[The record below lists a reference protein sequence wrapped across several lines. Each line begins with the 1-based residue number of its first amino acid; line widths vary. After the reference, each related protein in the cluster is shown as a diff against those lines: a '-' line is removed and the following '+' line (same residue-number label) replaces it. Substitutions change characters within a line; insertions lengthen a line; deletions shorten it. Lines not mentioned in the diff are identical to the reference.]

1 MKNDIEKV
9 KSIIKKEIEEVV
21 NSFGLELDKIILFGS
36 RARGD
41 YSEYSDWDILVVI
54 RDKLDIAKE
63 REIARS
69 IRRRLAEKLIDVDVI
84 VRTVEE
90 FEYYKDSLGTVTREA
105 FKEGIII

>member
-21 NSFGLELDKIILFGS
+21 NNFGLELDKIILFGS

-54 RDKLDIAKE
+54 RDKLDISRE

-90 FEYYKDSLGTVTREA
+90 FEYYKDSFGTVTREA